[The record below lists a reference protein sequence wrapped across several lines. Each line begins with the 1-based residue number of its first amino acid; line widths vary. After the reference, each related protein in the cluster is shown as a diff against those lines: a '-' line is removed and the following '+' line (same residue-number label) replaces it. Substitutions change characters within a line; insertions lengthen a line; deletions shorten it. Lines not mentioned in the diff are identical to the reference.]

1 MTSQNMHFLEINRA
15 DIKQHRIVTVEQDS
29 TLPHDHVLLN
39 LDRFALTSNNISY
52 ALSGDFLDYWGFFP
66 TTAGWGRLPAMGFGI
81 VEQSNNPDIAVGGR
95 YFGFF
100 PVGSHSVV
108 HAKASSNGFI
118 DMAPHRE
125 KHAMAYRSF
134 DKQPDAE
141 QPNDN
146 ASLIFR
152 GLFLTSFL
160 AEDFLRE
167 SNYFDASQVI
177 ITSASSKTSIALA
190 HCIRTSSRMR
200 TVGLTS
206 PANIDFVRSVNLYDE
221 VLTYDDITSLDQ
233 HTKSVLVDMAG
244 NRSVVARTHKHLG
257 LSLLYSSAIGAT
269 HWEQTRSTE
278 EITGPPPQFFF
289 APSQLS
295 KRGKEWGRDELNK
308 RMDDALGLF
317 IGDSHDWL
325 TIEHHTGMDAVSS
338 IYQQLVSG
346 VMRPEVGNIL
356 SF

>member
-1 MTSQNMHFLEINRA
+1 MNQMYLEIDRTN
-15 DIKQHRIVTVEQDS
+15 IKQHRLATTQ
-29 TLPHDHVLLN
+29 LPTNLSEGDVLLR

-66 TTAGWGRLPAMGFGI
+66 TEIGWGRLPAMGFGV
-81 VEQSNNPDIAVGGR
+81 VEQSRNSEIKIGGR

-100 PVGSHSVV
+100 PVGSHHVV
-108 HAKASSNGFI
+108 QTQSTSNGFI
-118 DMAPHRE
+118 DISPHRE
-125 KHAMAYRSF
+125 KHAMAYRTF
-134 DKQPDAE
+134 DKVPDAE

-146 ASLIFR
+146 ELLIFR

-167 SNYFDASQVI
+167 SDFFNASQVV

-190 HCIRTSSRMR
+190 HCLRGNSRVR

-206 PANIDFVRSVNLYDE
+206 PANIDFVRGVNLYDN
-221 VLTYDDITSLDQ
+221 VVTYDDITSLDQ
-233 HTKSVLVDMAG
+233 QTPSVVVDMAG
-244 NRSVVARTHKHLG
+244 NRSVIARVHQHFG
-257 LSLLYSSAIGAT
+257 ASLLYSCSIGAT
-269 HWEQTRSTE
+269 HWEETRSTE
-278 EITGPPPQFFF
+278 EISGPPPQFFF

-308 RMDDALGLF
+308 RIGEGLELF
-317 IGDSHDWL
+317 IGDTHDWL
-325 TIEHHTGMDAVSS
+325 TVEHSVGAEAVSKT
-338 IYQQLVSG
+338 YDRLVSG
-346 VMRPEVGNIL
+346 AVRPEVGNIL